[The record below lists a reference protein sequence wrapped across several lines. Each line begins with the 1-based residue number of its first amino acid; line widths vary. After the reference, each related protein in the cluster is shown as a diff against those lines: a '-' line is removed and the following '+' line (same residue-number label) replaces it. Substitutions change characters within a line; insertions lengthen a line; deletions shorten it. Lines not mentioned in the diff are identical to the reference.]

1 MKTTHAQRRPDP
13 AVHPA
18 VTAERQR
25 VAGLQRLGNE
35 HHVARETVDAMVL
48 AGTSIE
54 SARRAIVVV
63 GEDRS
68 AFQPFATFGEQL
80 RAVRA
85 AASGEVDPRLRLVA
99 GTPSGMNESVGS
111 EGAFLVQSDFAEQI
125 LERAWNYG
133 QILKRVKRYGVPADR
148 NGVTLRAFNETS
160 RADGQRL
167 GGVQAFWLAEAD
179 TATSKKPS
187 IRMLKFELKKL
198 VALCYLTSELDAD
211 SPSGSA
217 ATLDAFAKEI
227 SFLTE
232 DAIVNGGG
240 EGQPLG
246 IRKSTAL
253 FTQTIEATQTIAN
266 SPAFIGLNVTK
277 MFARLFASRDP
288 SAAAWLV
295 NAELLPTLHQ
305 IVIPSTGGTPVTE
318 AFDFDG
324 PGSIGY
330 GTLLGRPVIPAEYCQ
345 PVGTPGDIILTD
357 LAEYLLVDKE
367 PGQLRSIHVKFLT
380 DEVAYRV
387 VYRVDG
393 QPLWSAAVSPK
404 NGSNTVSPYVALGTR
419 A

>member
-1 MKTTHAQRRPDP
+1 
-13 AVHPA
+13 
-18 VTAERQR
+18 
-25 VAGLQRLGNE
+25 
-35 HHVARETVDAMVL
+35 
-48 AGTSIE
+48 
-54 SARRAIVVV
+54 
-63 GEDRS
+63 
-68 AFQPFATFGEQL
+68 
-80 RAVRA
+80 
-85 AASGEVDPRLRLVA
+85 
-99 GTPSGMNESVGS
+99 MNESVGS